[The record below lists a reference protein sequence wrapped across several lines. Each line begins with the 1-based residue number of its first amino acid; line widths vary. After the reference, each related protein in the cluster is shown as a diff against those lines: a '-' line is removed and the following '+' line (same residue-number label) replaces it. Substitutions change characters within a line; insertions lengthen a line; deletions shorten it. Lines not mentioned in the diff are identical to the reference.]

1 MKTSKLNW
9 QSAWLVHEA
18 SGYED
23 DFRGFDTEEDAVDYF
38 RSCVQYALDRDEEET
53 DANGRTIDECVED
66 READFGDC
74 GVTLTEISL
83 YTRKENWERS
93 VSA

>member
-9 QSAWLVHEA
+9 QSAYLVHEA

-23 DFRGFDTEEDAVDYF
+23 DFRVFDTREDAEEYF
-38 RSCVQYALDRDEEET
+38 RSCVRYALERDEEET
-53 DANGRTIDECVED
+53 DANGRTEDECVD
-66 READFGDC
+66 DGEADFGDC

-83 YTRKENWERS
+83 YTRKG
-93 VSA
+93 A